1 MADRLLFVTWDA
13 PARGMESHAVEVFN
27 EAVGILGRRQ
37 QEGRIESFDV
47 ALFEPT
53 GDIGGYMVAKGSADQ
68 ISALRN
74 DEEFVRNTVD
84 AQLCVDRIR
93 HIEGFCD
100 NAIATQ
106 MEIYSD
112 AIARMP
118 QHA

>member
-13 PARGMESHAVEVFN
+13 PARGMEAHAIEVFN
-27 EAVGILGRRQ
+27 EALGILGRRQ

-47 ALFEPT
+47 ALFEPN
-53 GDIGGYMVAKGSADQ
+53 GDVGGYMMAKGSVDQ
-68 ISALRN
+68 INALRN

-84 AQLCVDRIR
+84 AQRCVERLR

-106 MEIYSD
+106 MEIYTG
-112 AIARMP
+112 AVERLP

>member
-1 MADRLLFVTWDA
+1 MAERLLFVSWDA
-13 PARGMESHAVEVFN
+13 PVRGLEERAIEVFN
-27 EAVGILGRRQ
+27 EALGILGRRQ

-47 ALFEPT
+47 ALFEPM
-53 GDIGGYMVAKGSADQ
+53 GDIGGYIVAKGTAEQ

-93 HIEGFCD
+93 HVEGHCD
-100 NAIATQ
+100 NAVATQ
-106 MEIYSD
+106 MQIYQD
-112 AIARMP
+112 AIARLP